1 MSSDKT
7 APRDVPDIVVDRR
20 AKKEYVRGRFLGK
33 GGFAKCYEMTD
44 KDTNVMYAGKVVSKA
59 LLLKSHQK
67 EKMAQEITIHK
78 SLDHKHV
85 VGFHSYFEDEKN
97 VYIILELCGRR
108 SLMEMHRRRQTL
120 TEPEVRYFLQHL
132 VQACHYLVSQKV
144 IHRDLKLGNLLLTDR
159 MELKV
164 GDFGLAT
171 RIDYEGERKKT
182 LCGTPNYIAPEI
194 LGKKGHSYEVDVWSI
209 GCILFTLLVGRPP
222 FETSTLKETYGR
234 IKKNEYHVPKSVS
247 SPARNLINRML
258 QPEPERRPTIEA
270 VLNDDFM
277 HSGPLPRRLPVS
289 CLTTA
294 PRFDTLN
301 ASFVPRKPLLE
312 LNTGAELDP
321 KVTPI
326 PASKSGKAPIRKP
339 ASTKPTSGR
348 IPAAPS
354 NPPADPEE
362 ATAASAACQR
372 NRDHLLGDLLKQLQD
387 LVAARPQERKFTL
400 DDDAEDP
407 ASVPVFWVSKWVD
420 YTDKYGLGYQLCDN
434 SIGVLFNDN
443 TRIILLNNQKSVTYV
458 DDQCIENYYAM
469 DGYPATLEKKMTL
482 LRYFS
487 DYMKQFLLKAG
498 ESVAPRE
505 VDDLVRL
512 PCLGS
517 WFRTHSA
524 IVLYL
529 TNGTVQLN
537 FFQDHTK
544 IILCPLMGAV
554 SYIDQKKTFRTY
566 RLETLQKMGCPE
578 ELFSRLKYAKGMVE
592 RLAREQ

>member
-1 MSSDKT
+1 M
-7 APRDVPDIVVDRR
+7 
-20 AKKEYVRGRFLGK
+20 
-33 GGFAKCYEMTD
+33 
-44 KDTNVMYAGKVVSKA
+44 
-59 LLLKSHQK
+59 
-67 EKMAQEITIHK
+67 
-78 SLDHKHV
+78 
-85 VGFHSYFEDEKN
+85 
-97 VYIILELCGRR
+97 IILIGIFCR
-108 SLMEMHRRRQTL
+108 
-120 TEPEVRYFLQHL
+120 
-132 VQACHYLVSQKV
+132 
-144 IHRDLKLGNLLLTDR
+144 
-159 MELKV
+159 
-164 GDFGLAT
+164 
-171 RIDYEGERKKT
+171 T

-194 LGKKGHSYEVDVWSI
+194 LGKKGHSFEVDIWSI

-222 FETSTLKETYGR
+222 FETATLKETYGR
-234 IKKNEYHVPKSVS
+234 IKKNEYHVPSSVS
-247 SPARNLINRML
+247 TPARNLINRML
-258 QPEPERRPTIEA
+258 QPEPERRPTIDA

-277 HSGPLPRRLPVS
+277 HSGPLPQRLPVS

-301 ASFVPRKPLLE
+301 ASFVARKPLLE
-312 LNTGAELDP
+312 RNTGAELDP

-326 PASKSGKAPIRKP
+326 HGPAASKLASKAHSKKSVPAQPVNRKP
-339 ASTKPTSGR
+339 A
-348 IPAAPS
+348 AE
-354 NPPADPEE
+354 PPADPE
-362 ATAASAACQR
+362 AAPSTTAAGQR
-372 NRDHLLGDLLKQLQD
+372 ERDRFLGDLQKQLQD
-387 LVAARPQERKFTL
+387 LVTASPQERKFAL

-443 TRIILLNNQKSVTYV
+443 TRVILLNNQKSVTYV
-458 DDQCIENYYAM
+458 DDQCQENYYTL
-469 DGYPATLEKKMTL
+469 DGYPANLEKKMTL
-482 LRYFS
+482 LRYFC

-554 SYIDQKKTFRTY
+554 SYIDQKKNFRTY
-566 RLETLQKMGCPE
+566 RLETLQKMGCPQ
-578 ELFSRLKYAKGMVE
+578 ELFSRLKYAKSMVE
-592 RLAREQ
+592 RLMREG

>member
-1 MSSDKT
+1 MRMRTTGTRCRST
-7 APRDVPDIVVDRR
+7 RR
-20 AKKEYVRGRFLGK
+20 
-33 GGFAKCYEMTD
+33 
-44 KDTNVMYAGKVVSKA
+44 
-59 LLLKSHQK
+59 
-67 EKMAQEITIHK
+67 
-78 SLDHKHV
+78 
-85 VGFHSYFEDEKN
+85 
-97 VYIILELCGRR
+97 RR
-108 SLMEMHRRRQTL
+108 SSRPSRS
-120 TEPEVRYFLQHL
+120 
-132 VQACHYLVSQKV
+132 ASW
-144 IHRDLKLGNLLLTDR
+144 G
-159 MELKV
+159 
-164 GDFGLAT
+164 
-171 RIDYEGERKKT
+171 
-182 LCGTPNYIAPEI
+182 
-194 LGKKGHSYEVDVWSI
+194 SSI
-209 GCILFTLLVGRPP
+209 
-222 FETSTLKETYGR
+222 
-234 IKKNEYHVPKSVS
+234 IKKRLS
-247 SPARNLINRML
+247 
-258 QPEPERRPTIEA
+258 
-270 VLNDDFM
+270 
-277 HSGPLPRRLPVS
+277 HSTVF
-289 CLTTA
+289 C
-294 PRFDTLN
+294 DLN
-301 ASFVPRKPLLE
+301 ASENTAFDCNHIYEHRNTVQLYDREYFEGIELKAQKKEQFKFYGELLKRRCTQAEKDQEVLRLKKVKRKEKPNEDDRHWSQKSLVGDA
-312 LNTGAELDP
+312 GA
-321 KVTPI
+321 
-326 PASKSGKAPIRKP
+326 GW
-339 ASTKPTSGR
+339 R
-348 IPAAPS
+348 IFC